1 MAVVRAFPVF
11 SKGNILRQEMLLAL
25 SGYTELGD
33 LMFEEYG
40 NGILRGCKLT
50 TTKEAIQVG
59 RGVVVYDGK
68 LLMIKEPLLIAYYP
82 TDTLCACKLSFQKEH
97 MVNNVLYREVEAA
110 ITEDVNSKENEIELC
125 RFKLQPGA
133 MLRSDYVDFED
144 RSTEYDTLNDIYAPF
159 SAYKDNSLSPE
170 ILQAYGRELVTLAE
184 KSEMDQVFCMQV
196 LFEHRTISR
205 ESVAVYITA
214 RTGVLQSQITNYSLY
229 HGLLQILKSVKQGQD
244 PKIQK
249 NGTKKWT
256 MDLL

>member
-68 LLMIKEPLLIAYYP
+68 LLMIKEPLRIPYSP
-82 TDTLCACKLSFQKEH
+82 TDTLCACKLHFSVEH
-97 MVNNVLYREVEAA
+97 TKNNVVYQEVEAT
-110 ITEDVNSKENEIELC
+110 ITQDVEAHDGEIELC

-133 MLRSDYVDFED
+133 MLRSNYVDFED
-144 RSTEYDTLNDIYAPF
+144 RNTEYDTLNTIHCPF
-159 SAYKDNSLSPE
+159 SVLRGSTLNLDVLKAFANELMMCSPVN
-170 ILQAYGRELVTLAE
+170 II
-184 KSEMDQVFCMQV
+184 DQVFCMQV
-196 LFEHRTISR
+196 FGTQVVLPLDSISNYISLRTKNKLCLSNEKCY
-205 ESVAVYITA
+205 ESLLKIILSIRQGNDPTNEVVKRSQWRIT
-214 RTGVLQSQITNYSLY
+214 
-229 HGLLQILKSVKQGQD
+229 
-244 PKIQK
+244 
-249 NGTKKWT
+249 
-256 MDLL
+256 ME